1 MDNMRHFG
9 RDGGQDGGLD
19 EPHAAVIKVVGIGG
33 GGSNAVNRMVRS
45 GVNNIE
51 LIAVNTDSQALNQS
65 EAPVRIHIGEKLT
78 RGLGAGG
85 NPAVGQKAAEESGED
100 LYEALRGADMI
111 FVTAGMGGGTGT
123 GAAPIVAQIAR
134 EVGAL
139 TVGVVTK
146 PFAFEGSRRRQSA
159 EDGILNLKER
169 VDTLIT
175 IPNDRLLTLADPK
188 LSMLEAFALADEVLH
203 QGIQGISDTITETGL
218 VNVDFADVKAV
229 MSHAG
234 SALMAIGRAAGEN
247 RAVEAAQ
254 AAISSP
260 LLDVSI
266 TGAKGVLLNIAGD
279 FTLHEA
285 GEAARIVQEAAD
297 PDANIIFG
305 AVIDE
310 SLKDSIQVTVIATG
324 FEPRAQQGGS
334 TRYSGGSSS
343 GPRASRYS
351 SAFERRPQS
360 SSPTSRDSAQKP
372 SQRDSGGA
380 DQPAAG
386 GNQPAAKTRP
396 SYQAPSSEDDDDLD
410 IPAFIRRR

>member
-9 RDGGQDGGLD
+9 RDGRDDGDLD
-19 EPHAAVIKVVGIGG
+19 EPHAAVIKVVGVGG
-33 GGSNAVNRMVRS
+33 GGSNAVNRMART
-45 GVNNIE
+45 GIGDIE

-65 EAPVRIHIGEKLT
+65 DAPTRIHIGEKLT

-85 NPAVGQKAAEESGED
+85 NPAVGQKAAEESSEE

-123 GAAPIVAQIAR
+123 GAAPIVAQIAK

-146 PFAFEGSRRRQSA
+146 PFAFEGTRRRQSA

-188 LSMLEAFALADEVLH
+188 LSMLEAFSLADEVLH
-203 QGIQGISDTITETGL
+203 QGIQGISDTITETGV

-234 SALMAIGRAAGEN
+234 SALMSIGRAEGEN
-247 RAVEAAQ
+247 RAAEAAQ

-266 TGAKGVLLNIAGD
+266 SGAKGVLLNIAGAGIGI
-279 FTLHEA
+279 HEVE
-285 GEAARIVQEAAD
+285 EAARIVHEAAD

-305 AVIDE
+305 AVINPN
-310 SLKDSIQVTVIATG
+310 LKDAIQVTVIATG
-324 FEPRAQQGGS
+324 FEPKPQQPQ
-334 TRYSGGSSS
+334 R
-343 GPRASRYS
+343 PNRYS
-351 SAFERRPQS
+351 SAFDRRTQTTP
-360 SSPTSRDSAQKP
+360 SPREQAPRPAPRDQGQVDQAAL
-372 SQRDSGGA
+372 GG
-380 DQPAAG
+380 QQTP
-386 GNQPAAKTRP
+386 KTRP
-396 SYQAPSSEDDDDLD
+396 YQPPSSSDDDDDLD

>member
-9 RDGGQDGGLD
+9 RDGRDDVLD
-19 EPHAAVIKVVGIGG
+19 EPRPAVIKVVGVGG
-33 GGSNAVNRMVRS
+33 GGSNAVNRMART
-45 GVNNIE
+45 GVANVE
-51 LIAVNTDSQALNQS
+51 LIAVNTDSQALNS
-65 EAPVRIHIGEKLT
+65 ADSPTRIHIGEKLT

-85 NPAVGQKAAEESGED
+85 NPSVGQKAAEESA
-100 LYEALRGADMI
+100 EALYDALKGADMI

-123 GAAPIVAQIAR
+123 GAAPIIAQIAKD
-134 EVGAL
+134 VGAL

-159 EDGILNLKER
+159 EEGIMNLKER

-188 LSMLEAFALADEVLH
+188 LSMVEAFTLADEVLH
-203 QGIQGISDTITETGL
+203 QGIQGISDTITETGV

-247 RAVEAAQ
+247 RAVDAATL
-254 AAISSP
+254 AISSP

-266 TGAKGVLLNIAGD
+266 AGAKGVLLNIAGSD
-279 FTLHEA
+279 FTLHEV
-285 GEAARIVQEAAD
+285 GEAARIIQEAAD

-305 AVIDE
+305 AVVDTT
-310 SLKDSIQVTVIATG
+310 LKDEIQVTVIATG
-324 FEPRAQQGGS
+324 FEARAQQPPPQ
-334 TRYSGGSSS
+334 R
-343 GPRASRYS
+343 SRFS
-351 SAFERRPQS
+351 SAFERRPQTITRDAQTPRPGQTPEQA
-360 SSPTSRDSAQKP
+360 SPP
-372 SQRDSGGA
+372 
-380 DQPAAG
+380 
-386 GNQPAAKTRP
+386 AKTKP
-396 SYQAPSSEDDDDLD
+396 AYNPPDAGDDDLD

>member
-9 RDGGQDGGLD
+9 RDGRRDGSDGD
-19 EPHAAVIKVVGIGG
+19 IPEQAVIKVVGVGG
-33 GGSNAVNRMVRS
+33 GGSNAVNRMARS
-45 GVNNIE
+45 GVTNVE
-51 LIAVNTDSQALNQS
+51 LIAINTDSQALNGS
-65 EAPVRIHIGEKLT
+65 SAPVRIHIGEKLT

-85 NPAVGQKAAEESGED
+85 NPGVGQKAAEESSEE

-123 GAAPIVAQIAR
+123 GATPVIAQIAK

-159 EDGILNLKER
+159 EEGIANLKER

-188 LSMLEAFALADEVLH
+188 LSMIEAFSLADEVLH
-203 QGIQGISDTITETGL
+203 QGIQGISDTITETGI

-254 AAISSP
+254 SAIASP

-266 TGAKGVLLNIAGD
+266 TGAKGVLLNIAGAD
-279 FTLHEA
+279 FTLHEVS
-285 GEAARIVQEAAD
+285 EAARIVHEAAD

-305 AVIDE
+305 AVVDE
-310 SLKDSIQVTVIATG
+310 SLKDEIQVTVIATG
-324 FEPRAQQGGS
+324 FEARPPQAQSRSQFRSAFDRKPQAAPSREQS
-334 TRYSGGSSS
+334 TRPE
-343 GPRASRYS
+343 PRRESPAAST
-351 SAFERRPQS
+351 E
-360 SSPTSRDSAQKP
+360 DS
-372 SQRDSGGA
+372 
-380 DQPAAG
+380 QPAA
-386 GNQPAAKTRP
+386 PPTPRTRP
-396 SYQAPSSEDDDDLD
+396 AYQAPESENDDDLD

>member
-1 MDNMRHFG
+1 MRHFG
-9 RDGGQDGGLD
+9 RDGRHDGD
-19 EPHAAVIKVVGIGG
+19 IQEPHPAVIKVVGVGG
-33 GGSNAVNRMVRS
+33 GGSNAVNRMARS
-45 GVNNIE
+45 GITNVE

-65 EAPVRIHIGEKLT
+65 DAPSRIHIGEKLT

-85 NPAVGQKAAEESGED
+85 NPAVGQKAAEESSEA
-100 LYEALRGADMI
+100 LFEALRGADMI

-123 GAAPIVAQIAR
+123 GAAPIIAQIAK

-159 EDGILNLKER
+159 EDGMVNLKER

-188 LSMLEAFALADEVLH
+188 LSMVEAFSLADEVLH
-203 QGIQGISDTITETGL
+203 QGIQGISDTITKTGE

-247 RAVEAAQ
+247 RAIEAAQ
-254 AAISSP
+254 SAISSP

-266 TGAKGVLLNIAGD
+266 TGAKGVLLNIAGSD
-279 FTLHEA
+279 FTLQEV

-305 AVIDE
+305 AVIDPRLEDEVQITVLASGFVAALEQADGSDMVQDVVGRQE
-310 SLKDSIQVTVIATG
+310 SGIKPFLESSFYDEPAIFRRKAK
-324 FEPRAQQGGS
+324 EPR
-334 TRYSGGSSS
+334 
-343 GPRASRYS
+343 
-351 SAFERRPQS
+351 
-360 SSPTSRDSAQKP
+360 
-372 SQRDSGGA
+372 
-380 DQPAAG
+380 
-386 GNQPAAKTRP
+386 
-396 SYQAPSSEDDDDLD
+396 
-410 IPAFIRRR
+410 

>member
-9 RDGGQDGGLD
+9 QGRREDGTGSDIPEQ
-19 EPHAAVIKVVGIGG
+19 AVIKVVGVGG
-33 GGSNAVNRMVRS
+33 GGSNAVNRMVRA
-45 GVNNIE
+45 GVNNVE
-51 LIAVNTDSQALNQS
+51 LIAVNTDSQALNLS
-65 EAPVRIHIGEKLT
+65 EAPTRIHIGEKLT

-85 NPAVGQKAAEESGED
+85 NPAVGQKAAEESSEE
-100 LYEALRGADMI
+100 LYEVLRGADMI

-123 GAAPIVAQIAR
+123 GATPVIAQIAK

-146 PFAFEGSRRRQSA
+146 PFAFEGSKRRVSA
-159 EDGILNLKER
+159 EEGITNLKER

-175 IPNDRLLTLADPK
+175 IPNDRLLALADPK
-188 LSMLEAFALADEVLH
+188 LSMLEAFVMADEVLH
-203 QGIQGISDTITETGL
+203 QGIQGISDTITETGV

-229 MSHAG
+229 MSHSG

-247 RAVEAAQ
+247 RATDAAQ

-266 TGAKGVLLNIAGD
+266 TGAKGVLLNIAGRD
-279 FTLHEA
+279 FTLHEV

-305 AVIDE
+305 AVLDE
-310 SLKDSIQVTVIATG
+310 NLKEELQVTVIATG
-324 FEPRAQQGGS
+324 FEPKQTQSSQRGGGFRS
-334 TRYSGGSSS
+334 AFDRSRSPAREVPRTETRL
-343 GPRASRYS
+343 S
-351 SAFERRPQS
+351 SARP
-360 SSPTSRDSAQKP
+360 
-372 SQRDSGGA
+372 GA
-380 DQPAAG
+380 DSSQDTERTPPPRTKPVYQGPEAG
-386 GNQPAAKTRP
+386 N
-396 SYQAPSSEDDDDLD
+396 DDDLD

>member
-9 RDGGQDGGLD
+9 RDGKRDGSESERPD
-19 EPHAAVIKVVGIGG
+19 QAIIKVVGIGG
-33 GGSNAVNRMVRS
+33 GGSNAVNRMARS
-45 GVNNIE
+45 GVANVE
-51 LIAVNTDSQALNQS
+51 LVAINTDSQALMQS
-65 EAPVRIHIGEKLT
+65 SAPIRIHIGEKLT

-85 NPAVGQKAAEESGED
+85 NPAIGMKAAEESSEE
-100 LYEALRGADMI
+100 LFEALRGADMI

-123 GAAPIVAQIAR
+123 GAAPIIAQIAK

-146 PFAFEGSRRRQSA
+146 PFAFEGTRRRQAA
-159 EDGILNLKER
+159 EEGIVNLKER

-188 LSMLEAFALADEVLH
+188 LSMVEAFSLADEVLH
-203 QGIQGISDTITETGL
+203 QGIQGISDTITETGV

-247 RAVEAAQ
+247 RAIEAAQ
-254 AAISSP
+254 SAISSP

-266 TGAKGVLLNIAGD
+266 TGAKGVLLNIAGAD
-279 FTLHEA
+279 FTLHEV

-305 AVIDE
+305 AVVDE
-310 SLKDSIQVTVIATG
+310 ALKDDLQVTVIATG
-324 FEPRAQQGGS
+324 FEAKPQPSQQRTAFRSAFDRARAQTPPREAEPTPRRTKQGDATTS
-334 TRYSGGSSS
+334 QPSS
-343 GPRASRYS
+343 GQAQQPRTSPAYQ
-351 SAFERRPQS
+351 RPE
-360 SSPTSRDSAQKP
+360 
-372 SQRDSGGA
+372 SG
-380 DQPAAG
+380 D
-386 GNQPAAKTRP
+386 
-396 SYQAPSSEDDDDLD
+396 EDDLD

>member
-9 RDGGQDGGLD
+9 RDGKNESLD
-19 EPHAAVIKVVGIGG
+19 EPHPAVIKVVGVGG
-33 GGSNAVNRMVRS
+33 GGSNAVNRMARA
-45 GVNNIE
+45 GVNNVE
-51 LIAVNTDSQALNQS
+51 LIAVNTDSQALNGAD
-65 EAPVRIHIGEKLT
+65 APVRIHIGEKLT

-85 NPAVGQKAAEESGED
+85 NPAVGQKAAEESSED
-100 LYEALRGADMI
+100 LYESLRGADMI

-123 GAAPIVAQIAR
+123 GAAPVIAQIAK
-134 EVGAL
+134 EAGAL

-146 PFAFEGSRRRQSA
+146 PFAFEGTRRTNTAA
-159 EDGILNLKER
+159 EGIANLKER

-188 LSMLEAFALADEVLH
+188 LSMVEAFTLADEVLH
-203 QGIQGISDTITETGL
+203 HGIQGISDTITETGV

-254 AAISSP
+254 SAITSP

-266 TGAKGVLLNIAGD
+266 TGAKGVLLNIAGAD
-279 FTLHEA
+279 FTLHEV

-305 AVIDE
+305 AVVDA
-310 SLKDSIQVTVIATG
+310 SLKDEIQVTVIATG
-324 FEPRAQQGGS
+324 FDSRPPQQQS
-334 TRYSGGSSS
+334 QSRT
-343 GPRASRYS
+343 SRYT
-351 SAFERRPQS
+351 SAFDRRQQQLQSQPAPPRRPS
-360 SSPTSRDSAQKP
+360 KP
-372 SQRDSGGA
+372 PEEATQPPPKTQPWPSG
-380 DQPAAG
+380 
-386 GNQPAAKTRP
+386 TT
-396 SYQAPSSEDDDDLD
+396 SEDDDDLD